1 MSKKK
6 WIKKRH
12 YVIRNIAAATLG
24 LYVRLWYGVKI
35 EKFKEQGKRPYLIV
49 MNHTTFCDQFLVGMA
64 FRGPVYY
71 IASEDLFS
79 NGFVS
84 RLLTWA
90 VAPIPIKKQTVD
102 VHAVANCIRVA
113 REGGTIALAP
123 EGNRTYFGRT
133 AHIKPSIVKLIRKL
147 NLPLAIFRIEGGYGV
162 HPRWSDGV
170 RKGPMRAY
178 VSQVVETEAV
188 AAMSDAELFAFLQEA
203 MRVDEAQADAAYTHP
218 KNAEF
223 LERLLYVCPQC
234 GLSELESNG
243 DLIRCKKCGLT
254 ARHKPTKELEGIGA
268 ALPFRFVA
276 DWYEYQ
282 CAFVNKMN
290 PADHTEAPLY
300 TDRAALYEVHLY
312 QKKILLEKEVALQLF
327 GDRLTV
333 GGEVIPFD
341 AVTGITVQGKNKL
354 VIYWDGKVWQLK
366 GGKRFNAMKY
376 MNLCYRYKNVKEG
389 NENGEFLG
397 F

>member
-12 YVIRNIAAATLG
+12 GIIRAIAAATLG
-24 LYVRLWYGVKI
+24 IYVRLWYGVKV
-35 EKFKEQGKRPYLIV
+35 EKFREQGKRPYLIV

-79 NGFVS
+79 NGWIS

-123 EGNRTYFGRT
+123 EGNRTYCGKT
-133 AHIKPSIVKLIRKL
+133 AYIKPSIVKLIRKL
-147 NLPLAIFRIEGGYGV
+147 HLPLAVFRIEGGYGV
-162 HPRWSDGV
+162 HPRWSDVV

-178 VSQVVETEAV
+178 VSRVVETEEYSG
-188 AAMSDAELFAFLQEA
+188 MSDEELFALLQRE
-203 MRVDEAQADAAYTHP
+203 MNVNEAQADGAYEHP
-218 KNAEF
+218 QNAEF
-223 LERLLYVCPQC
+223 LERLLYVCPKC
-234 GLSELESNG
+234 GLSEFESRE
-243 DLIRCKKCGLT
+243 DRIRCKNCGLT
-254 ARHKPTKELEGIGA
+254 VRHKPTKELEGVGETI
-268 ALPFRFVA
+268 PFRFVA
-276 DWYEYQ
+276 DWYDYQ
-282 CAFVNKMN
+282 CDFVNQLDPNAFLKIPM
-290 PADHTEAPLY
+290 Y
-300 TDRAALYEVHLY
+300 TDTVRLSEVVLY
-312 QKKILLEKEVALQLF
+312 QKKNILLKETELQLF

-333 GGEVIPFD
+333 GETAVPFT

-354 VIYWDGKVWQLK
+354 VVYWDGKVWQMK
-366 GGKRFNAMKY
+366 GGKRFNAIKY
-376 MNLCYRYKNVKEG
+376 MNMAYRYKNVNEG
-389 NENGEFLG
+389 DGNGKFLG